1 MEKIKDYI
9 YNLLPSGLVG
19 VVIAFFE
26 NIFLNPDSNLA
37 ESILIYFV
45 FGAVIGTV
53 SELAV
58 SWTIYKSSSK
68 KLPYLTV
75 MLADGLSVFLLLM
88 LLGTHHAYGWQAVFN
103 IILIT
108 EILAFSITYFSN
120 RKYKNLNQNL
130 ESKKASL
137 KGRDQIEKN
146 L

>member
-1 MEKIKDYI
+1 MEKFKEYI
-9 YNLLPSGLVG
+9 YNLLPSGLIG

-88 LLGTHHAYGWQAVFN
+88 LLGTHQAYGWMAVFN

-108 EILAFSITYFSN
+108 EVLALSIAYFSN
-120 RKYKNLNQNL
+120 QKYKNFNQSL
-130 ESKKASL
+130 ESKKENI
-137 KGRDQIEKN
+137 KGRE
-146 L
+146 